1 MHVQQGD
8 RETYQIVKRYGKRP
22 IAFLDELGLLND
34 TLIAV
39 HLTDACDDEAQQ
51 VARSGASMLL
61 CSGSIGIIDGIVPPA
76 KAFQDAGGVVGLG
89 SDQAPGNNC
98 HNIINE
104 MKLTALFN
112 KIKYQDPEIMPAWKT
127 LRMATIDGAK
137 AIGMD
142 DLVGSLEEGK
152 RADFIAVDLTKP
164 TMSPV
169 FTHPMRNIVPN
180 LVYSARGE
188 EISLVAVDGKVLV
201 RDGKV
206 LTANEEEIV
215 AEAQSY
221 TDAIGDASAQE
232 FWEIHGTNAVFMEEN
247 KL

>member
-1 MHVQQGD
+1 M
-8 RETYQIVKRYGKRP
+8 
-22 IAFLDELGLLND
+22 
-34 TLIAV
+34 
-39 HLTDACDDEAQQ
+39 
-51 VARSGASMLL
+51 
-61 CSGSIGIIDGIVPPA
+61 
-76 KAFQDAGGVVGLG
+76 GLG